1 MTWFSLPAL
10 LGGIVIGCAAVL
22 FLIGMGRIMGVSGIL
37 NNLLSR
43 KGVTDWRLLFIVGL
57 LISPWIYYL
66 AAGSLPM
73 VEVTQS
79 FPLLVGA
86 GLLVGVG
93 SAMGSGCT
101 SGHSICGIARF
112 APGSLVITAIFM
124 LAGGASVFVLKH
136 LMNVG
141 A

>member
-86 GLLVGVG
+86 GLLVGVV

-101 SGHSICGIARF
+101 SGHSICGISRF
-112 APGSLVITAIFM
+112 APGSLVITGIFM
-124 LAGGASVFVLKH
+124 VAGGVSVFILKH
-136 LMNVG
+136 LMG
-141 A
+141 G